1 VLHLRIGGKD
11 HGKLGG
17 KHLGHHDNHRR
28 HGQGQ
33 LHAGLHHLLGPVIEA
48 RSQALGAH
56 GARAGGQGGE
66 EELAEVADFVG
77 HAVAGGDGDA
87 VLVDEGEHHQPGDG
101 GDGPLEGY
109 RKAQLQGAFDHLRL
123 GAEIAGQ
130 QAQIRPVAQGEHQS
144 GQAGYRLADHGGQG
158 RPRHPHVEPCH
169 EQDIQHHVEAHRRND
184 AVQRDAGVAHPA
196 QDGGEGIVDKDEQQ
210 AHAADAQIGGGLLQG
225 GGLEQNQQR
234 PSQQQNARGKE
245 QAGDEAHGEH
255 VARGL
260 PTVLVVAAAEILAH
274 QHIPTHCQPNGQLGE
289 HIHNDAG
296 VVDGGNSHITDV
308 VPGDDDVRDTINS
321 LQQAGRHQWQG
332 IPDQLA
338 RDAAL
343 GKILFYSGHSVP
355 PPYMRSIPR
364 FFTRC

>member
-1 VLHLRIGGKD
+1 M
-11 HGKLGG
+11 
-17 KHLGHHDNHRR
+17 
-28 HGQGQ
+28 
-33 LHAGLHHLLGPVIEA
+33 
-48 RSQALGAH
+48 
-56 GARAGGQGGE
+56 
-66 EELAEVADFVG
+66 
-77 HAVAGGDGDA
+77 
-87 VLVDEGEHHQPGDG
+87 
-101 GDGPLEGY
+101 
-109 RKAQLQGAFDHLRL
+109 
-123 GAEIAGQ
+123 
-130 QAQIRPVAQGEHQS
+130 
-144 GQAGYRLADHGGQG
+144 ADHGGQG